1 MDTLINIFLILAMLL
16 MIVFYYFRIF
26 RHLLRKPILF
36 FIYLFSWLMII
47 FIIYVIVDKIYFNT
61 TEIIDEINNGT
72 KFIDI

>member
-26 RHLLRKPILF
+26 RQLVRKPILF

-61 TEIIDEINNGT
+61 TEIIDGSNNGT